1 MTRKSV
7 SSRRGVVWLGW
18 KLVIAFSVSLCL
30 LALLRIQMQYRSSV
44 TTTLSVAA
52 GSRDDITLRDY
63 YYSGDR
69 RRPKVAFLFL
79 ARRDLPLDFL
89 WDSFF
94 KVLRTE
100 YIF

>member
-30 LALLRIQMQYRSSV
+30 LALLRIQMQYRSPV